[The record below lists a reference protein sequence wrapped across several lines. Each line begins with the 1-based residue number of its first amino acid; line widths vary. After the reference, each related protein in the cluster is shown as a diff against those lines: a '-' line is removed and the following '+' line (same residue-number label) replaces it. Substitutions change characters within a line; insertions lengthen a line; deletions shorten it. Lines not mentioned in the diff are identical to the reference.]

1 MKRFSGSAL
10 CFLVLFTAVQGQSIR
25 ASKPTHYFYTP
36 AAYVNPPFH
45 LVLSFHEIS
54 FSLPANLQLQASILD
69 NIGRVNFGAKFGILQ
84 NFSLGG
90 GLAYNLVHIGNGV
103 HGITHPDKPRFG
115 FFLTYGFVQTEK
127 FEFAATP
134 HTQIGERFSIGGD
147 LGMMLTPHEFWSVIL
162 EFGLLVDTKDGG
174 LVYMNTDGGL
184 RIHPPKIPF
193 LSFDAG
199 IDLEKFAVNN
209 NPSPT
214 VTVFFDVIFAMIV
227 R

>member
-1 MKRFSGSAL
+1 MESRIQPNPD
-10 CFLVLFTAVQGQSIR
+10 LVF
-25 ASKPTHYFYTP
+25 P
-36 AAYVNPPFH
+36 
-45 LVLSFHEIS
+45 
-54 FSLPANLQLQASILD
+54 
-69 NIGRVNFGAKFGILQ
+69 
-84 NFSLGG
+84 
-90 GLAYNLVHIGNGV
+90 
-103 HGITHPDKPRFG
+103 
-115 FFLTYGFVQTEK
+115 TYGFVQTEI
-127 FEFAATP
+127 EFAATP

-162 EFGLLVDTKDGG
+162 EFGLSVDTKDG

-199 IDLEKFAVNN
+199 IDLEEFAVNN